1 MLSWIPGVILFG
13 VLIAIHELGHFLA
26 CRFTRVKVD
35 KFSIGFGPEILKIK
49 GKETVYTI
57 GALPL
62 GGFVK
67 PAGEQVSEIEGGTPR
82 PGDYLAAPVGA
93 RIFIVCAGVLMNYF
107 LAFVLLV
114 AFFAMPHSVPA
125 NVIGKIQEDSPAM
138 AAGLLPGD
146 RILVMNGAKVETF
159 SEIKDQIVSSDSPSL
174 NVQIKRASG
183 ELKELMIQPRIV
195 ERRDIFGKVST
206 ERALGFMP
214 DSNVTLKEQY
224 SFGEALKE
232 AAVFEW
238 NYTVLTHKAIFY
250 LLTGQMSPK
259 NLAGPVGIVKM
270 SGDAAKQGITQ
281 IIFLAAILSIGLA
294 VFNLLPF
301 PALDGG
307 HLVFLLIEALTKKQ
321 VSLRV
326 QEIAATVG
334 FILLMG
340 LMVIVFYNDLVN
352 LSVFEKIKNLFVR

>member
-1 MLSWIPGVILFG
+1 MLSWIPGLILFG

-26 CRFTRVKVD
+26 CRLMRVKVD

-67 PAGEQVSEIEGGTPR
+67 PAGEQISEVEGGTPR
-82 PGDYLAAPVGA
+82 PGDYLAASVGA
-93 RIFIVCAGVLMNYF
+93 RIFIVCAGVLMNYL
-107 LAFVLLV
+107 LAFVLLAV
-114 AFFAMPHSVPA
+114 FFAVPHQIPA
-125 NVIGKIQEDSPAM
+125 NVIGKIQPDSPAA

-146 RILVMNGAKVETF
+146 RIVSMNGIPVKTF
-159 SEIKDQIVSSDSPSL
+159 TEIKDQIVSSETP
-174 NVQIKRASG
+174 
-183 ELKELMIQPRIV
+183 ELKIQIERAGGLQEVELAPRVV
-195 ERRDIFGKVST
+195 ERRDIFGKAAS
-206 ERALGFMP
+206 ERMVGFMP
-214 DSNVTLKEQY
+214 DSAVTVREQY
-224 SFGEALKE
+224 GLGEALGR
-232 AAVFEW
+232 ALIFEW

-259 NLAGPVGIVKM
+259 SLAGPVGIVKM
-270 SGDAAKQGITQ
+270 SGEAAKQGWTQ
-281 IIFLAAILSIGLA
+281 LLFLAAILSIGLA

-307 HLVFLLIEALTKKQ
+307 HLVFLLIEAFRKKP

-326 QEIAATVG
+326 QERAATAG

-340 LMVIVFYNDLVN
+340 LMVVVFYNDLVN
-352 LSVFEKIKNLFVR
+352 LSVFEKVKGFFSK